1 MSSEENPIHSVPHI
15 EEQLSGLKADLELDG
30 ELYYH
35 GMPFADIHSIVS
47 RKVNRHDDFE
57 MMNYYVFD
65 VVIDWMVQ
73 RTRME
78 TLKMISQACSKMP
91 NVMFVEHD
99 EVETEEEV
107 FGLLYTKYQGYEG
120 FIVRDPLSAY
130 VRRRSTAMMKFK
142 PKQRDHYIVVGF
154 QEEISI
160 EGVPKGALGSLLC
173 EKDGQIFSVGS
184 GSHLTRENRNK
195 LWEERFTLP
204 GKVALVEYQY
214 LTKDRAVPRHGVL
227 VSLLDPKEVK

>member
-47 RKVNRHDDFE
+47 RKVNQHDDFE

-65 VVIDWMVQ
+65 VVIDWMAQ
-73 RTRME
+73 RIRME

-142 PKQRDHYIVVGF
+142 PKKQDFYLIVGCK
-154 QEEISI
+154 EEISI
-160 EGVPKGALGSLLC
+160 EGMPKNSLGSVIC
-173 EKDGQIFSVGS
+173 CKDDQTFDVGS
-184 GSHLTRENRNK
+184 GPFLTLKNRRE
-195 LWEERFTLP
+195 LWERKQELI
-204 GKVALVEYQY
+204 GKIAKVEYQY
-214 LTKDRAVPRHGVL
+214 LHPATGKPRHGVL
-227 VSLLDPKEVK
+227 LTIIDPKEA